1 MTNRSFAARRT
12 LAISICLLLAPVLA
26 GCATEDD
33 GGGTTTTTTP
43 AAGTTTTHAATTPA
57 ATTPAGTTPPVTT
70 TPATDGGPS
79 VAFVDAPPASAAPFA
94 SVDLVW
100 RIDSATA
107 GTTPHTALHADA
119 ESHPDAATL
128 SPAAYP
134 LSYYPGEG
142 PYAFP
147 GEFRV
152 TLSMP
157 ADGALYVRPHAIIA
171 GQHVWGDEAA
181 IMVEGASATGVA
193 LVSYP
198 PSARAGVPFDVS
210 WRVDA
215 PEATTTPHSAVHYG
229 PSAVDKPMAD
239 LRPADYPHATAFQSG
254 DVPNEFT
261 ATVTPREPGFLHFRG
276 HTIIG
281 GVHYWTEEVVI
292 AVAAPESPNVLV
304 VDAPSRVA
312 PGADFTV
319 SWRVNAPTTATTPH
333 SAVHYGPESKAD
345 VPDAELTPAAY
356 PSATEFHS
364 GEVPAAFEDTL
375 TAPADA
381 QEMFLRAHVIL
392 DGVHYWSEEMR
403 ITIAEA

>member
-1 MTNRSFAARRT
+1 MVRRFSRA
-12 LAISICLLLAPVLA
+12 LALVLVLLVAPALA

-33 GGGTTTTTTP
+33 GGTTTTTTP
-43 AAGTTTTHAATTPA
+43 AAGTTTTPA
-57 ATTPAGTTPPVTT
+57 ATTPTATSPVTT
-70 TPATDGGPS
+70 TPATDGAAS
-79 VAFVDAPPASAAPFA
+79 IAFVGAPPASAAPFA
-94 SVDLVW
+94 SVELAW
-100 RIDSATA
+100 RIESATA

-128 SPAAYP
+128 SPAEYP

-152 TLSMP
+152 ALSMP
-157 ADGALYVRPHAIIA
+157 AEGTLYVRPHAIVA

-181 IMVEGASATGVA
+181 IMVDGGASTGVS

-198 PSARAGVPFDVS
+198 ASARAGVPFDVS

-215 PEATTTPHSAVHYG
+215 PDATTTPHSAVHYG
-229 PSAVDKPMAD
+229 AAAVDKPMAD
-239 LRPADYPHATAFQSG
+239 LRPADYPYATAFQSG
-254 DVPNEFT
+254 DVPNAFT

-292 AVAAPESPNVLV
+292 AVGSPESPNVLV
-304 VDAPSRVA
+304 ASAPSRVA
-312 PGADFTV
+312 PGAEFTV
-319 SWRVNAPTTATTPH
+319 SWRVNAPAAATTPH

-356 PSATEFHS
+356 PSATAFHS

-375 TAPADA
+375 TAPTDAD
-381 QEMFLRAHVIL
+381 ELFLRAHVII

-403 ITIAEA
+403 ISVAEA